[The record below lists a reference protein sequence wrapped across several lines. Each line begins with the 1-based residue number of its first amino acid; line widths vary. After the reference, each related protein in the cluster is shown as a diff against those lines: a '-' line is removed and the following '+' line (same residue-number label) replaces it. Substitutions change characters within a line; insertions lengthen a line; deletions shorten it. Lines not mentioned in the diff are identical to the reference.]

1 MPGNSFSHDRST
13 YGWSPA
19 VSQTSPALY
28 SFGVTTDA
36 SISASRGSF
45 APPPPDMQPDRRAEE
60 AEGVADLVDQEPLV
74 REVKGRRDVG
84 EEHKRRRRHRGLG
97 CVEHPHVMAARACG
111 RMRLGHPLDERVE
124 LPGPDALVPR

>member
-36 SISASRGSF
+36 SISAPSNSQLPSSQLPTWEATPWPLAVGVLGVVSGGSRLFRAAAAGHAAGSASRGS
-45 APPPPDMQPDRRAEE
+45 RTR
-60 AEGVADLVDQEPLV
+60 
-74 REVKGRRDVG
+74 
-84 EEHKRRRRHRGLG
+84 
-97 CVEHPHVMAARACG
+97 
-111 RMRLGHPLDERVE
+111 
-124 LPGPDALVPR
+124 PGSG

>member
-36 SISASRGSF
+36 SISAPRGSF
-45 APPPPDMQPDRRAEE
+45 APAAPDMKPDRRAEE
-60 AEGVADLVDQEPLV
+60 AELVPDLVDQEPLV
-74 REVKGRRDVG
+74 GEVEGGRDVG
-84 EEHKRRRRHRGLG
+84 EEHERRRRHGGLG
-97 CVEHPHVMAARACG
+97 GIEDAHVAAARARRRVG
-111 RMRLGHPLDERVE
+111 FGNPLDERV
-124 LPGPDALVPR
+124 